1 MVKKALYPFMA
12 LIFVVSGCM
21 YQKPDYLKVIT
32 ATDLSRLMQHED
44 VFLVDVH
51 TPEQRHIKGTDLFIP
66 YNEIEKYKNK
76 LPKDKTTTIYLYCE
90 RGPMANMAARSL
102 YDLGY
107 RNLTTL
113 EGGANAWRNTGFAFQ

>member
-44 VFLVDVH
+44 VF
-51 TPEQRHIKGTDLFIP
+51 
-66 YNEIEKYKNK
+66 
-76 LPKDKTTTIYLYCE
+76 
-90 RGPMANMAARSL
+90 PMPLS
-102 YDLGY
+102 
-107 RNLTTL
+107 
-113 EGGANAWRNTGFAFQ
+113 